1 VRHSLDLNPV
11 GIVTKS
17 RAAGARDLLR
27 KLTGLLRRRGIRYL
41 CDPATAKLLGERGR
55 SRTLPV
61 LTGAVKLLVVLG
73 GDGTLLGVAR
83 SLTDRP
89 VPVLGVN
96 LGKLGFLTETAL
108 GDLEAVL
115 ASVLDGH
122 FEVEERMML
131 QVQVLRGR
139 KAIATS
145 TLLNDVVINKS
156 ALARILEMDVR
167 IDGQFV
173 AIYHADGLIVATPTG
188 STAYSLSAG
197 GPIVLP
203 GMKAFCITPICPHAL
218 TNRPLVVP
226 DSVTIQVTLESESP
240 DVYCTM
246 DGQIGLPLKA
256 GDRLKVRRSGT
267 TLPLIVPQPRNFFD
281 VLRKKLRWGA
291 R

>member
-1 VRHSLDLNPV
+1 VRHSLDLDPV

-17 RAAGARDLLR
+17 RAAGARKLLR
-27 KLTGLLRRRGIRYL
+27 KLTGLLRRRGIHYL